1 MAMNS
6 GHDKFQVESA
16 AGEPDALADALHA
29 LSTASVVA
37 RGQDLFQ
44 QGDEGD
50 AIYLLKSG
58 SLEISSLSDDGRKLT
73 LNVLKSGDIFG
84 EIALVDG
91 GCRSATVTALEDSNL
106 LRIGRQRLLAEFSD
120 NPDLALELLRLLI
133 RRIRWISA
141 QLENHAF
148 HSLEVRLARRLLFL
162 AGQVS
167 DRNGRVPVSQ
177 SALADHVG
185 ATREAVSKK
194 LSEWKQ
200 LGIVEIGRGN
210 LTICDGHALSD
221 IASIDQI

>member
-1 MAMNS
+1 MNS
-6 GHDKFQVESA
+6 KSGNFQVESE
-16 AGEPDALADALHA
+16 AGQTDALADALHA
-29 LSTASVVA
+29 LSTVSVVS

-50 AIYLLKSG
+50 SIYLLKSG

-84 EIALVDG
+84 EIALFDG
-91 GCRSATVTALEDSNL
+91 GRRSATVTALEDSNL
-106 LRIGRQRLLAEFSD
+106 LQVGRQRLLAEFSD
-120 NPDLALELLRLLI
+120 NPDLALELLGLLI
-133 RRIRWISA
+133 RRVRWISM

-148 HSLEVRLARRLLFL
+148 HPLEVRLARRLLFL

-167 DRNGRVPVSQ
+167 DRNGRISVSQ

-194 LSEWKQ
+194 LAEWKN
-200 LGIVEIGRGN
+200 LGIVEVGRGN
-210 LTICDGHALSD
+210 LTILDHKALSD
-221 IASIDQI
+221 IASFDQL